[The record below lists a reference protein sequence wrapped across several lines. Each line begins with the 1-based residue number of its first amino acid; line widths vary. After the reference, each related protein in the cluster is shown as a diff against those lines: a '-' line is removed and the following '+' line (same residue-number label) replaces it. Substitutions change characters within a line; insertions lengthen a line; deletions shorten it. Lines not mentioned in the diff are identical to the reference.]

1 MRSTVCAFMGLAAA
15 AALWTAEPALAAG
28 PSAPAPAWIVDKAQS
43 KIGFRTS
50 FSGMAIVG
58 GFSKWDAQINF
69 DPKNLAGSKVVVT
82 VDVASVNS
90 GDPDRD
96 GTLPGPDWF
105 NAAKTPRAVFTS
117 TGFKDLG
124 GGRFEADGVLNL
136 RGVSKPVALPF
147 TLAIV
152 GAGAKMTGQVILNRS
167 QFGVGQGQFQSAE
180 TVPYEVTVPVAVV
193 AKRAG

>member
-1 MRSTVCAFMGLAAA
+1 MRSIIYTAVGLAAV
-15 AALWTAEPALAAG
+15 AALWSAQPSLAAG
-28 PSAPAPAWIVDKAQS
+28 SSAPAAAWIVDKAQS
-43 KIGFRTS
+43 KINFRTS

-82 VDVASVNS
+82 VDLASVNS

-105 NAAKTPRAVFTS
+105 NVAKTPRAVFTATS
-117 TGFKDLG
+117 FKDLG
-124 GGRFEADGVLNL
+124 SGRFEAEGVLNL

-147 TLAIV
+147 SLAIT
-152 GAGAKMTGQVILNRS
+152 GANAKMSGQVVLNRS

-180 TVPYEVTVPVAVV
+180 TVPFEVTVPVTVV